1 LLGETGNGN
10 CREVS
15 KRLMTML
22 FALGAVLVLLLVV
35 AWIDGGRTE
44 QRLIV
49 EPVSVPEN
57 SQ

>member
-1 LLGETGNGN
+1 
-10 CREVS
+10 
-15 KRLMTML
+15 MTML